1 MSDDEEEKKKKKKK
15 KKKKVLIEF
24 LPDYV
29 RNVAIE
35 FIEKVSDEV
44 KIYKD
49 IRMLNGLPPDREADE
64 FAAWWSLGK
73 YHLCPEIL
81 TLFYEHWDE
90 INEGEGGLLGTF
102 EDSKNKMLRMYKLA
116 VENNFIRKRV

>member
-1 MSDDEEEKKKKKKK
+1 MNDEKEKKKKKKK
-15 KKKKVLIEF
+15 KELKEF
-24 LPDYV
+24 LPESV
-29 RNVAIE
+29 RDVSKDFIQKISDDVNV
-35 FIEKVSDEV
+35 
-44 KIYKD
+44 YKK
-49 IRMLNGLPPDREADE
+49 IRMINGLPPNFEADE

-90 INEGEGGLLGTF
+90 INEGEGELLGTF